1 MYKDFSEPS
10 LRAGIDLL
18 RDSSQWPEGFTWNYA
33 NSCRCAMGLFRDTW
47 DQAGMPVS
55 TRTSALLGIDEDKG
69 GKVFSGCCVCGARV
83 LKTLPLKMW
92 RPSLKSLLTL
102 NFRLPWRNVSP
113 GDVKMP
119 GANPRRLRCAV
130 LA

>member
-18 RDSSQWPEGFTWNYA
+18 RDSTQWPEGFTWNYA

-55 TRTSALLGIDEDKG
+55 TRTSALLGIEEDKG
-69 GKVFSGCCVCGARV
+69 GKIFNGAAFAGRAFERI
-83 LKTLPLKMW
+83 TAE
-92 RPSLKSLLTL
+92 
-102 NFRLPWRNVSP
+102 
-113 GDVKMP
+113 DVASKLEELID
-119 GANPRRLRCAV
+119 A
-130 LA
+130 